1 VSALGNIQMVDLQ
14 SQYKR
19 LKHKIDPAM
28 ASVIDSCEF
37 IKGPALKEFENNL
50 AQYLGVKHVIG
61 VANGTDALQIAL
73 MSLGLQQGDEVLV
86 PSFTYVA
93 TAEVIGLLGLV
104 PVLVDV
110 DLETFNIDVDV
121 ARQSITPNTKA
132 IVPVHLYGQCAPM
145 QEILQLASEHN
156 LFVIEDN
163 AQGIGG
169 SYIFNDGRKVK
180 TGTLGDI
187 GCTSFFPSK
196 NLGCFGDGGAMMT
209 NDDDLAQKMRM
220 IANHGQSEKYVH
232 KVLGV
237 NSRLDALQA
246 AVLNVKLE
254 ELDDFVTRRQAVAM
268 RYDKDLSGI
277 DGIYITDNASYS
289 THAYHQYTIRITNG
303 SRDELQAYLK
313 SKSIPTMIYYP
324 IPLYKQEA
332 FSTYHSGN
340 EHTNTELLCKEVIS
354 LPIHTEMT
362 EETQSYIIQA
372 IKSFFI

>member
-1 VSALGNIQMVDLQ
+1 MVDLKT
-14 SQYKR
+14 QYAR

-37 IKGPALKEFENNL
+37 IKGTVLKEFENNL

-73 MSLGLQQGDEVLV
+73 MAIGLKQGDEVLV

-104 PVLVDV
+104 PILVDV
-110 DLETFNIDVDV
+110 DADTFNIDVDV
-121 ARQSITPNTKA
+121 ARLSITTKTKA

-145 QEILQLASEHN
+145 QEIMQLAAEHN

-163 AQGIGG
+163 AQGLGG
-169 SYIFNDGRKVK
+169 SYLFNDGRKVK

-187 GCTSFFPSK
+187 SCTSFFPSK

-209 NDDDLAQKMRM
+209 NNDDLAQKIRI
-220 IANHGQSEKYVH
+220 IANHGQPEKYIH
-232 KVLGV
+232 SVLGV
-237 NSRLDALQA
+237 NSRLDTLQA
-246 AVLNVKLE
+246 AILNVKLE

-277 DGIYITDNASYS
+277 NGIYIADNASYS

-303 SRDELQAYLK
+303 GRDELRAYLK
-313 SKSIPTMIYYP
+313 SKGIPTMIYYP

>member
-1 VSALGNIQMVDLQ
+1 MENIQMVDLQ

-37 IKGPALKEFENNL
+37 IKGTALQEFEINL

-73 MSLGLQQGDEVLV
+73 MALNLQPGDEVIV

-104 PVLVDV
+104 PILVDV
-110 DLETFNIDVDV
+110 DADTFNMDVEV
-121 ARQSITPNTKA
+121 ARQSITPKTKA
-132 IVPVHLYGQCAPM
+132 IVPVHLYGQSAPM
-145 QEILQLASEHN
+145 EEIMQLAAEHS

-163 AQGIGG
+163 AQSIGG
-169 SYIFNDGRKVK
+169 SYILNDGRKVK

-187 GCTSFFPSK
+187 SCTSFFPSK
-196 NLGCFGDGGAMMT
+196 NLGCFGDGGAVMT
-209 NDDDLAQKMRM
+209 NDDDLAQKMRV
-220 IANHGQSEKYVH
+220 IANHGQSEKYIH
-232 KVLGV
+232 RVLGV
-237 NSRLDALQA
+237 NSRLDTLQA
-246 AVLNVKLE
+246 AILNVKLE
-254 ELDDFVTRRQAVAM
+254 ELDDFVTRRRAVAM
-268 RYDKDLSGI
+268 RYDQYLGDI
-277 DGIYITDNASYS
+277 NEIYIPDTASYS

-303 SRDELQAYLK
+303 SRDELQTYLK
-313 SKSIPTMIYYP
+313 SKGIPAMIYYP

-332 FSTYHSGN
+332 FAAYYSGN

-362 EETQSYIIQA
+362 EETQAYIMQSIQ
-372 IKSFFI
+372 SFF